1 MGRCTLEGL
10 GQALREARER
20 RNISL
25 EEAERA
31 TKVRRVFLEAL
42 EAEHYEHLPARAY
55 TQGLLTLYARYLGLD
70 PVRLAT
76 MLPPEVDDIHAA
88 DSLPAPA
95 RELPVGLIVLLLLVA
110 VLAATGV
117 CVWRGA
123 VSAAGPRVEASPE
136 STPTSAAAR
145 VSQPSVASVVL
156 ATAAAAATVVA
167 TPRPTERPAATPT
180 VTPTPT
186 ATPLTSAPT
195 LTGLTWQQASE
206 QATTA
211 GLTPKRQEQNSD
223 TAPLEQVTGQ
233 QPAAGQPL
241 GIDRTVTL
249 VVSIGKPAKEVPNVV
264 GRAEAD
270 ARRGLTEAG
279 LPPARFSNYQ
289 GRSDVPETVLLGVCV
304 GCVLSTTPGPG
315 TRVAPDT
322 QVYLAVRRE

>member
-1 MGRCTLEGL
+1 LEGL

-42 EAEHYEHLPARAY
+42 ETEQYEHLPARAY

-70 PVRLAT
+70 AVRLAT
-76 MLPPEVDDIHAA
+76 MLPPAADDLHAA
-88 DSLPAPA
+88 DSLPSPA
-95 RELPVGLIVLLLLVA
+95 RELPVGLIVLLLLIA
-110 VLAATGV
+110 MLAATGV

-123 VSAAGPRVEASPE
+123 VSAAGPRVETPPE
-136 STPTSAAAR
+136 LTSTPTAAQVNQPAAAPA
-145 VSQPSVASVVL
+145 VQATPS
-156 ATAAAAATVVA
+156 ATGAATSVA
-167 TPRPTERPAATPT
+167 TPRATERPAASPT

-186 ATPLTSAPT
+186 ATPLTSAPA

-206 QATTA
+206 QATAA

-223 TAPLEQVTGQ
+223 AAPLEQVIAQ

-241 GIDRTVTL
+241 GADRTVTL

-264 GRAEAD
+264 GRTEAEA
-270 ARRGLTEAG
+270 RRLLTEAG

-289 GRSDVPETVLLGVCV
+289 GHSDVPETVLRGVCV

-322 QVYLAVRRE
+322 QVYLAVRRD